1 MTFRLDDRF
10 ARPDKA
16 AGVLGLTLWAA
27 ACAAPSP
34 PPPVA
39 TANDDTHQCIKTALV
54 DLVRLDPGQAPK
66 IDPGLLRRYYPD
78 RAARMMEQGS
88 AIYDCRLDAVGTVCT
103 AAQVDPAGVGFEHV
117 PLARLVTPAP
127 GETMR
132 LRLTFKI
139 LETERCRVQYA
150 SA

>member
-1 MTFRLDDRF
+1 MTFRPNDRF
-10 ARPDKA
+10 APLSKA
-16 AGVLGLTLWAA
+16 GCVLGLALWGA
-27 ACAAPSP
+27 ACVSP

-39 TANDDTHQCIKTALV
+39 SVGDDIHQCIKTASV
-54 DLVRLDPGQAPK
+54 DLARLNPGQAPK
-66 IDPGLLRRYYPD
+66 VDPALLLRYYPD

-103 AAQVDPAGVGFEHV
+103 AVQVDPVGMGFEDV
-117 PLARLVTPAP
+117 RLARLVAPAP

-139 LETERCRVQYA
+139 LETEHCRVQYA
-150 SA
+150 PA